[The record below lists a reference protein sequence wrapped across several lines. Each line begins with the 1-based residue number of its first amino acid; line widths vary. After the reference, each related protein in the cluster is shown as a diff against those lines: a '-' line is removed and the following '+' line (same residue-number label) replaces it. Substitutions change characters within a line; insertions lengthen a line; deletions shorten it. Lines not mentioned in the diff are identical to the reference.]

1 MIRFPKPIF
10 EENPSRD
17 NFGNSEIRLYKNW
30 LEKNGK
36 PWLPVM
42 GEVHFSRVKREDWRD
57 VLTKMRDAGIEII
70 ASYVLWI
77 YHEEEKDHFRFDGQR
92 DLRAFVSLVRE
103 LGMKFFLRPGPWA
116 HAECRNGGFP
126 DWLLRECGADVRMTT
141 EPYMRYVRRYYEKLR
156 HELAGLDD
164 AIIGIQVDNE
174 LLENP
179 GHLRDLKNLMLEIG
193 FHAPLFTATGW
204 DGARLPQ
211 DALIPCY
218 GGYPEAPW
226 EQHTKPLGGSPNF
239 FFSDQRAFGLVARAL
254 SEKLPKEDYIYPYF
268 TCELGGGNQNTYHR
282 RPLLSAK
289 DILAMT
295 ICKLG
300 SGMNMFGYYMFAG
313 GNNLVG
319 EFSTLN
325 ESRATGYANDCPSI
339 SYDFQAPI
347 GAAGELRE
355 SYYKLSDI
363 FRFVNQYGEKLAPMP
378 AVMPD
383 KMPFGLEDEETLRCA
398 VRTDGKSGFLFIN
411 NHVRLKKLPAH
422 RNAEFA
428 IALANET
435 LTVQLESI
443 PSDEAFFIPFN
454 LQLGKLSLRYVT
466 AQPLFIDENSAVF
479 RKIPGIE
486 AFAVLSDGSKLSL
499 SGKQTILGAELTLLE
514 QQPMPT
520 GFRKDKTLSAKKIP
534 NQETFRY
541 MQDLPFDDLTEE
553 YLISIPEKTDYLSVS
568 IPGNVAEAFSGGKLI
583 ADKFLDGTEWL
594 IDVRGLSEIV
604 LKVQPLTAGDD
615 IYLEADP
622 MATPLEIYTLIK
634 E

>member
-10 EENPSRD
+10 EENPSRN

-77 YHEEEKDHFRFDGQR
+77 YHEEEKGHFRFDGQR

-126 DWLLRECGADVRMTT
+126 DWLLSECGADVRMTK
-141 EPYMRYVRRYYEKLR
+141 EPYMSYVRRYYEKLR

-239 FFSDQRAFGLVARAL
+239 FLCS
-254 SEKLPKEDYIYPYF
+254 
-268 TCELGGGNQNTYHR
+268 
-282 RPLLSAK
+282 
-289 DILAMT
+289 
-295 ICKLG
+295 
-300 SGMNMFGYYMFAG
+300 
-313 GNNLVG
+313 
-319 EFSTLN
+319 
-325 ESRATGYANDCPSI
+325 
-339 SYDFQAPI
+339 
-347 GAAGELRE
+347 
-355 SYYKLSDI
+355 
-363 FRFVNQYGEKLAPMP
+363 
-378 AVMPD
+378 
-383 KMPFGLEDEETLRCA
+383 
-398 VRTDGKSGFLFIN
+398 
-411 NHVRLKKLPAH
+411 
-422 RNAEFA
+422 
-428 IALANET
+428 
-435 LTVQLESI
+435 
-443 PSDEAFFIPFN
+443 
-454 LQLGKLSLRYVT
+454 
-466 AQPLFIDENSAVF
+466 
-479 RKIPGIE
+479 
-486 AFAVLSDGSKLSL
+486 
-499 SGKQTILGAELTLLE
+499 
-514 QQPMPT
+514 
-520 GFRKDKTLSAKKIP
+520 
-534 NQETFRY
+534 
-541 MQDLPFDDLTEE
+541 
-553 YLISIPEKTDYLSVS
+553 
-568 IPGNVAEAFSGGKLI
+568 
-583 ADKFLDGTEWL
+583 
-594 IDVRGLSEIV
+594 
-604 LKVQPLTAGDD
+604 
-615 IYLEADP
+615 
-622 MATPLEIYTLIK
+622 
-634 E
+634 